1 MPTPIEHYG
10 LIGDTTTVGLI
21 SRNGSLDWLCLPR
34 IDSDACFAR
43 LLGHDDHGYW
53 TLRPATRIRTVE
65 RRYRPDTLVLET
77 EFICDSGRARLIDF
91 MPPGVVAHDAAQVDE
106 AIQGVAA
113 HDVIRI
119 VEGIEGDVPMHS
131 DLIARFGYGRV
142 IPWIQCDGGR
152 ATLTSGPAAL
162 VFRSPAPLDLDWDA
176 ARLEASF
183 IVRAGQRLPFT
194 LTFFPSHEHAP
205 DHPVDAERELA
216 RAEHHWRAWASRCPY
231 QGRFRDAVVRSLLT
245 LKALT
250 YAPTG
255 GIVAAPTT
263 SLPEDLGGVRNWD
276 YRYCWLR
283 DSTLT
288 LDALMRGGYLE
299 EAEAWRDWLMRAVA
313 GAPAQL
319 QIMYGVAGEHRLTE
333 IELPWLPGYEESKP
347 VRIGNGAYDQ
357 FQLDVYGEVL
367 NTLYDA
373 HVQGLPDLPHTWDP
387 IVEIVDFVEKA
398 WQRPDEGI
406 WEVRGA
412 KQLHFTH
419 SKLMAWVAVDRAVR
433 MIEEFG
439 AGGQHRLGQRT
450 QRWRALREEIRSD
463 LLARGFNARIGAFTQ
478 SYGSDALD
486 ASVLLIPHMGFL
498 AADDPR
504 MLSTV
509 AAIEKGLTR
518 DGLVLRYA
526 TDTGVDGLPGH
537 EGTFLICSF
546 WLADNY
552 AMAGRLDDAEA
563 LLDRLVSLRNDVG
576 LLAEE
581 YSPELGRQLGNFPQA
596 FSHIGLVNTAH
607 IIDAKRAGKK
617 VHIPSAA

>member
-1 MPTPIEHYG
+1 
-10 LIGDTTTVGLI
+10 
-21 SRNGSLDWLCLPR
+21 
-34 IDSDACFAR
+34 
-43 LLGHDDHGYW
+43 
-53 TLRPATRIRTVE
+53 VE

-77 EFICDSGRARLIDF
+77 EFACDGGRVRLIDF
-91 MPPGVVAHDAAQVDE
+91 MPPGVAAPDASRNVQGA
-106 AIQGVAA
+106 QGVDT

-119 VEGIEGDVPMHS
+119 VEGIEGEVPMRS
-131 DLIARFGYGRV
+131 DLRARFGYGRE
-142 IPWIQCDGGR
+142 IPWIQRDGR
-152 ATLTSGPAAL
+152 QATLTSGPAAL
-162 VFRSPAPLDLDWDA
+162 AFSSPASLDPDWGG
-176 ARLEASF
+176 ARLETNF

-194 LTFFPSHEHAP
+194 LTFYPSHEHAP
-205 DHPVDAERELA
+205 DHPVDAEQELA
-216 RAEHHWRAWASRCPY
+216 RTERHWREWAARCSY
-231 QGRFRDAVVRSLLT
+231 RGRFRDAVVRSLLT

-288 LDALMRGGYLE
+288 LDALMRGGYLD
-299 EAEAWRDWLMRAVA
+299 EARAWRDWLMRAVA

-319 QIMYGVAGEHRLTE
+319 QIMYGVAGEHRLNE
-333 IELPWLPGYEESKP
+333 IELPWLPGYEESRP

-373 HVQGLPDLPHTWDP
+373 HAQGLPDLPHTWDP
-387 IVEIVDFVEKA
+387 IVEIVDFVEKV

-433 MIEEFG
+433 MIEELG
-439 AGGQHRLGQRT
+439 IGGQHRLEKRL
-450 QRWRALREEIRSD
+450 QRWRALREEIRSE
-463 LLARGFNARIGAFTQ
+463 LLVRGFNTRIGAFAQ

-526 TDTGVDGLPGH
+526 TETGVDGLPGH

-552 AMAGRLDDAEA
+552 AMVGRLDEAEA
-563 LLDRLVSLRNDVG
+563 LLERLVSLRNDVG

-581 YSPELGRQLGNFPQA
+581 YSPELRRQLGNFPQA
-596 FSHIGLVNTAH
+596 FSHIGLVNTVH
-607 IIDAKRAGKK
+607 IIDAMRAGRE
-617 VHIPSAA
+617 VSLPAVA